1 MENNSRPCEVR
12 INHHISDFRTEIST
26 CKFPLH
32 VYDCG
37 ITNNCIEEPFFSLSI
52 ILRPNKS
59 DRLETIK
66 KHFLLKGYDTVSN
79 PVRI

>member
-1 MENNSRPCEVR
+1 MVNNLRPYEVR
-12 INHHISDFRTEIST
+12 INHHISDFRTEVST

-32 VYDCG
+32 VCDCG

-52 ILRPNKS
+52 MLRSNKS

-66 KHFLLKGYDTVSN
+66 KHFLLKGCDAVNN